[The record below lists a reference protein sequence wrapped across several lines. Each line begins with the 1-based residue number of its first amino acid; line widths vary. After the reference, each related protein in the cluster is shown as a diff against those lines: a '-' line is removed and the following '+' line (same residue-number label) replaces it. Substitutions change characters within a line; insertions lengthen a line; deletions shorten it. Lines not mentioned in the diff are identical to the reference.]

1 MDERKFAEALERA
14 SAWVV
19 RYFERTRD
27 FPVLSQV
34 RPGEVAA
41 AMAPAMPEEGEDFDA
56 LLDDF
61 ERIVVPGITH
71 WNHPRFFAYF
81 SITGSQPAVFAELL
95 AAALN
100 VNGMLWRTSPAATE
114 VEEVA
119 LKWLRDALG
128 LPANFFG
135 VVYDTASVS
144 GLHALAAA
152 RESLG
157 LDVRGTAGRD
167 LPRLRVYCIDQ
178 THSHVE
184 KDAIL
189 LGGGRENVIKVAT
202 DGAFRMDPAAL
213 DRAIIEDRA
222 CGFLPMAVAA
232 TVGTTSTTSVDP
244 VAAIARVCRAHRVWL
259 HVDAAY
265 TGPAAIVP
273 ELRGLLDGAEAVD
286 SSVVNPHKW
295 MFVRVDLSAL
305 YTPHEPLLRRAFSLI
320 PVYLETPESEVRN
333 YMDYG
338 VQLGRRFRGPKL
350 WFVLRA

>member
-19 RYFERTRD
+19 RYFERTRE

-34 RPGEVAA
+34 HPGEVAA
-41 AMAPAMPEEGEDFDA
+41 AMGPAMPEEGEDFDA

-81 SITGSQPAVFAELL
+81 SITGSEPAVLAELL

-128 LPANFFG
+128 LPPSFFG

-157 LDVRGTAGRD
+157 LGRAQSRHCGSRSSA
-167 LPRLRVYCIDQ
+167 PARL
-178 THSHVE
+178 
-184 KDAIL
+184 
-189 LGGGRENVIKVAT
+189 
-202 DGAFRMDPAAL
+202 
-213 DRAIIEDRA
+213 
-222 CGFLPMAVAA
+222 
-232 TVGTTSTTSVDP
+232 
-244 VAAIARVCRAHRVWL
+244 L
-259 HVDAAY
+259 H
-265 TGPAAIVP
+265 
-273 ELRGLLDGAEAVD
+273 
-286 SSVVNPHKW
+286 
-295 MFVRVDLSAL
+295 
-305 YTPHEPLLRRAFSLI
+305 
-320 PVYLETPESEVRN
+320 
-333 YMDYG
+333 
-338 VQLGRRFRGPKL
+338 
-350 WFVLRA
+350 